1 MIKLLDRYI
10 LKQFLSTYVFV
21 VALLLAVITVI
32 DLTEKTDK
40 YAKAQL
46 GFMEILGYYGNF
58 LPWIAGLITPITVF
72 IATVYVTAKM
82 AGHTEIVAIL
92 SSGVS
97 FRRLLLPYFIGASL
111 IAGVSFWLNGW
122 IIPNSNKSRLAFEM
136 EYLKPKTSASHRNIH
151 MQVSKN
157 VFLYLQSYNANSDKG
172 YQFTLERFKNRKL
185 IEKLTAK
192 RIEWDTTKNK
202 WTLYDW
208 EVTKINEIFEPT
220 SLKIDTAKTDSLA
233 SATADSLVRP
243 SLDTQITRTDL
254 TTKKSSTLDTTLA
267 IHPNEFDNDYRKYD
281 GLTLT
286 ELNKYIKTLKSRGSA
301 GIDVYEVEKYTRF
314 ASPFSIFILTFMGVI
329 VSSRKSRG
337 GTGSQ
342 IALGFALS
350 FIFILFF
357 MMFRTF
363 AEAGTL
369 PPVISVWIP
378 AIIFGAISAVMY
390 KYVPR

>member
-1 MIKLLDRYI
+1 MKLLDRYI
-10 LKQFLSTYVFV
+10 LRQFLSTYVFV

-46 GFMEILGYYGNF
+46 SFLQILGYYGDF

-97 FRRLLLPYFIGASL
+97 FRRMLLPYFIGAAI
-111 IAGVSFWLNGW
+111 IAGITFWLNGW
-122 IIPNSNKSRLAFEM
+122 IIPNSTKSRLAFEM
-136 EYLKPKTSASHRNIH
+136 EYLKPKKSASFRNIH

-157 VFLYLQSYNANSDKG
+157 VFLYLQSYNSTSDKG
-172 YQFTLERFKNRKL
+172 YQFTLERFKDRKL

-208 EVTKINEIFEPT
+208 EVTQINNIFEPA
-220 SLKIDTAKTDSLA
+220 SLKTDSTKA
-233 SATADSLVRP
+233 DSVISMPADSLTTP
-243 SLDTQITRTDL
+243 LNTQIAKTESEKT
-254 TTKKSSTLDTTLA
+254 STLDTTLA
-267 IHPNEFDNDYRKYD
+267 IHPSEFDNDYRKYD
-281 GLTLT
+281 GMTIP
-286 ELNKYIKTLKSRGSA
+286 ELRKYIKTLKSRGSA
-301 GIDVYEVEKYTRF
+301 GIDAYEVEKYTRYS
-314 ASPFSIFILTFMGVI
+314 SPFSIFILTFMGVI

-337 GTGSQ
+337 GTGAQ

-369 PPVISVWIP
+369 PPAISVWIP
-378 AIIFGAISAVMY
+378 AIIFGAISGVMY
-390 KYVPR
+390 RYVPR

>member
-1 MIKLLDRYI
+1 MKLLDRYI
-10 LKQFLSTYVFV
+10 LRQFLSTYVFV

-46 GFMEILGYYGNF
+46 GFIEILGYYGNF

-97 FRRLLLPYFIGASL
+97 FRRLLLPYFIGAAL

-122 IIPNSNKSRLAFEM
+122 IIPNSNKSRLAFEL
-136 EYLKPKTSASHRNIH
+136 EYLKPKTNSSFRNIH

-157 VFLYLQSYNANSDKG
+157 VFLYLQSYNSNSDKG

-208 EVTKINEIFEPT
+208 EVAQINDLFEPP
-220 SLKIDTAKTDSLA
+220 SLA
-233 SATADSLVRP
+233 VDTSQSADSLTNP
-243 SLDTQITRTDL
+243 PLN
-254 TTKKSSTLDTTLA
+254 TKVVKEELKTGKTPLDTTLA

-286 ELNKYIKTLKSRGSA
+286 ELSKYIKTLKSRGSA

-337 GTGSQ
+337 GTGAQ

-350 FIFILFF
+350 FVFILFF

-363 AEAGTL
+363 AEAGSL

-378 AIIFGAISAVMY
+378 AIIFGAISGVMY
-390 KYVPR
+390 RYVPR

>member
-1 MIKLLDRYI
+1 MKLLDRYI
-10 LKQFLSTYVFV
+10 LRQFLSTYVFV

-40 YAKAQL
+40 YAKAKL
-46 GFMEILGYYGNF
+46 GFIEILGYYGNF

-97 FRRLLLPYFIGASL
+97 FRRLLLPYFVGAAL

-122 IIPNSNKSRLAFEM
+122 IIPNSNKSRLAFEL
-136 EYLKPKTSASHRNIH
+136 EYLKPKTSSSHRNIH

-157 VFLYLQSYNANSDKG
+157 VFLYLQSYNSNSDKG

-185 IEKLTAK
+185 IEKLTAR

-208 EVTKINEIFEPT
+208 EVTQINNIFEPA
-220 SLKIDTAKTDSLA
+220 SLKRDSTQ
-233 SATADSLVRP
+233 TADSLVNP
-243 SLDTQITRTDL
+243 PLSADL
-254 TTKKSSTLDTTLA
+254 TKEISKSGKAPIDTTLA

-286 ELNKYIKTLKSRGSA
+286 ELNKYIKTLRSRGSA

-337 GTGSQ
+337 GTGAQ

-350 FIFILFF
+350 FVFILFF

-363 AEAGTL
+363 AEAGSL
-369 PPVISVWIP
+369 PPAISVWIP
-378 AIIFGAISAVMY
+378 AIIFGAISGVMY
-390 KYVPR
+390 RYVPR

>member
-1 MIKLLDRYI
+1 MKLLDRYI
-10 LKQFLSTYVFV
+10 LRQFLSTYAFV
-21 VALLLAVITVI
+21 VVLLLAVITVI

-40 YAKAQL
+40 YAKANL
-46 GFMEILGYYGNF
+46 GFLEILSYYGDF
-58 LPWIAGLITPITVF
+58 LPWISGLITPITVF

-97 FRRLLLPYFIGASL
+97 FRRLLLPYFIGALL
-111 IAGVSFWLNGW
+111 IAGLTFWLNGW
-122 IIPNSNKSRLAFEM
+122 IIPNSNKSRLAFEL
-136 EYLKPKTSASHRNIH
+136 EYLKPKQNSSHRNIH
-151 MQVSKN
+151 MQVAKN
-157 VFLYLQSYNANSDKG
+157 TFLYLQSYNSNTDKG
-172 YQFTLERFKNRKL
+172 YQFTLEKFQDRKL

-208 EVTKINEIFEPT
+208 EVVQINDIFEPG
-220 SLKIDTAKTDSLA
+220 SSKPNPIISDSL
-233 SATADSLVRP
+233 SAAPDSLQNP
-243 SLDTQITRTDL
+243 SLNTTLAKNELFKSTDTPI
-254 TTKKSSTLDTTLA
+254 DTTLA
-267 IHPNEFDNDYRKYD
+267 IHPTEFDNDYRKYD

-286 ELNKYIKTLKSRGSA
+286 ELNKYIRTLRSRGSA

-363 AEAGTL
+363 AEAGAL
-369 PPVISVWIP
+369 PPQISVWIP

-390 KYVPR
+390 RYVPR

>member
-1 MIKLLDRYI
+1 MKLLDRYI
-10 LKQFLSTYVFV
+10 LRQFLSTYVFV
-21 VALLLAVITVI
+21 VMLLLAVITVI

-40 YAKAQL
+40 YAKANLSFLQ
-46 GFMEILGYYGNF
+46 IADYYGDF

-72 IATVYVTAKM
+72 IATVFVTARM
-82 AGHTEIVAIL
+82 AGHTEIVAML
-92 SSGVS
+92 SNGMS
-97 FRRLLLPYFIGASL
+97 FKRLMLPYFIGALL
-111 IAGVSFWLNGW
+111 IASVSFWLNGW
-122 IIPNSNKSRLAFEM
+122 IIPNSNKSRLAFEL
-136 EYLKPKTSASHRNIH
+136 EYIKAKTSSSHRNIH
-151 MQVSKN
+151 MQVAPN
-157 VFLYLQSYNANSDKG
+157 TILYLQSYNNNSDKG
-172 YQFTLERFKNRKL
+172 YSFTLEKFKKGEL
-185 IEKLTAK
+185 IDKLTAK

-208 EVTKINEIFEPT
+208 ELTHVNKIFEQAAIN
-220 SLKIDTAKTDSLA
+220 SDSLA
-233 SATADSLVRP
+233 SVKHTTNKSP
-243 SLDTQITRTDL
+243 LDTAL
-254 TTKKSSTLDTTLA
+254 S
-267 IHPNEFDNDYRKYD
+267 IHPKEFDNDYRKYD

-286 ELNKYIKTLKSRGSA
+286 ELNKYIKTLKSRGAA
-301 GIDVYEVEKYTRF
+301 GIDQYEVEKYTRY

-363 AEAGTL
+363 AEAGSI
-369 PPVISVWIP
+369 PPMISVWIP
-378 AIIFGAISAVMY
+378 AIIFGAISVVMY

>member
-1 MIKLLDRYI
+1 MKLLDRYI
-10 LKQFLSTYVFV
+10 LRQFLSTYVFV

-46 GFMEILGYYGNF
+46 GFIEILGYYGNF

-97 FRRLLLPYFIGASL
+97 FRRLLLPYFIGAAL

-122 IIPNSNKSRLAFEM
+122 IIPNSNKSRLAFEL
-136 EYLKPKTSASHRNIH
+136 EYLKPKTNSSFRNIH

-157 VFLYLQSYNANSDKG
+157 VFLYLQSYNSNSDKG

-208 EVTKINEIFEPT
+208 EVAQINDLFEPSAPT
-220 SLKIDTAKTDSLA
+220 TDTTQSTDSLTNA
-233 SATADSLVRP
+233 PLN
-243 SLDTQITRTDL
+243 
-254 TTKKSSTLDTTLA
+254 TKVVKEELRSGKTPLDTTLA

-286 ELNKYIKTLKSRGSA
+286 ELNKYIKTLRSRGSA

-337 GTGSQ
+337 GTGAQ

-350 FIFILFF
+350 FVFILFF

-363 AEAGTL
+363 AEAGSL
-369 PPVISVWIP
+369 PPAISVWIP
-378 AIIFGAISAVMY
+378 AIIFGAISGVMY
-390 KYVPR
+390 RYVPR

>member
-1 MIKLLDRYI
+1 MKLLDRYI
-10 LKQFLSTYVFV
+10 LRQFLSTYVFV

-46 GFMEILGYYGNF
+46 GFIEILGYYGNF

-97 FRRLLLPYFIGASL
+97 FRRLLLPYFIGAAL

-122 IIPNSNKSRLAFEM
+122 IIPNSNKSRLAFEL
-136 EYLKPKTSASHRNIH
+136 EYLKPKTNSSFRNIH

-157 VFLYLQSYNANSDKG
+157 VFLYLQSYNSNSDKG

-208 EVTKINEIFEPT
+208 EVAQINDIFEPT
-220 SLKIDTAKTDSLA
+220 SQATDTAQS
-233 SATADSLVRP
+233 ADSLTNP
-243 SLDTQITRTDL
+243 PLN
-254 TTKKSSTLDTTLA
+254 TKVAKEELKSGKAPLDTTLA

-286 ELNKYIKTLKSRGSA
+286 ELNKYIKTLKLRGSA

-337 GTGSQ
+337 GTGAQ

-350 FIFILFF
+350 FVFILFF

-363 AEAGTL
+363 AEAGSL
-369 PPVISVWIP
+369 PPAISVWIP
-378 AIIFGAISAVMY
+378 AIIFGAISGVMY
-390 KYVPR
+390 RYVPR

>member
-1 MIKLLDRYI
+1 MKLLDRYI
-10 LKQFLSTYVFV
+10 LRQFLSTYVFV
-21 VALLLAVITVI
+21 VMLLLAVITVI

-40 YAKAQL
+40 YAKANL
-46 GFMEILGYYGNF
+46 GFLQIADYYGDF

-72 IATVYVTAKM
+72 IATVFVTARM
-82 AGHTEIVAIL
+82 AGHTEVIAML
-92 SSGVS
+92 SSGMS
-97 FRRLLLPYFIGASL
+97 FRRLLLPYFIGALL
-111 IAGVSFWLNGW
+111 IASASFWLNGW
-122 IIPNSNKSRLAFEM
+122 VIPNSNKSRIAFEL
-136 EYLKPKTSASHRNIH
+136 EYLKPKTSSSHRNIH
-151 MQVSKN
+151 MQVGPN
-157 VFLYLQSYNANSDKG
+157 TILYLQNYHNDTDKG
-172 YQFTLERFKNRKL
+172 FSFTLEKFKDGKL
-185 IEKLTAK
+185 VEKLTAR

-208 EVTKINEIFEPT
+208 QITDVNKIFEPVVND
-220 SLKIDTAKTDSLA
+220 SIKGKPMVQNEPLDTAL
-233 SATADSLVRP
+233 
-243 SLDTQITRTDL
+243 I
-254 TTKKSSTLDTTLA
+254 
-267 IHPNEFDNDYRKYD
+267 IHPREFDNDYRKYD

-286 ELNKYIKTLKSRGSA
+286 ELNKYIKTLKARGSA
-301 GIDVYEVEKYTRF
+301 GIAEYEVEKYTRF

-363 AEAGTL
+363 AEAGSI
-369 PPVISVWIP
+369 PPMISVWIP
-378 AIIFGAISAVMY
+378 AIIFKTISAVMY

>member
-1 MIKLLDRYI
+1 
-10 LKQFLSTYVFV
+10 VF
-21 VALLLAVITVI
+21 LLLAVITVI

-40 YAKAQL
+40 YAKANLSFIQ
-46 GFMEILGYYGNF
+46 ILGYYGDF

-72 IATVYVTAKM
+72 IATVFITAKM
-82 AGHTEIVAIL
+82 AGHTEVVAML
-92 SSGVS
+92 SSGMS
-97 FRRLLLPYFIGASL
+97 FKRLLLPYFIGALS
-111 IAGVSFWLNGW
+111 IASISFWLNGW
-122 IIPNSNKSRLAFEM
+122 VIPNSNKSRLAFEL
-136 EYLKPKTSASHRNIH
+136 EYLKPKTSGSSRNIH
-151 MQVSKN
+151 MQVAPN
-157 VFLYLQSYNANSDKG
+157 TILYLQSYNNASDKG
-172 YQFTLERFKNRKL
+172 YSFTLERFESGKL
-185 IEKLTAK
+185 IDKLTAK

-208 EVTKINEIFEPT
+208 ELTHVDKIFEPV
-220 SLKIDTAKTDSLA
+220 SSETDSLIKHKQNA
-233 SATADSLVRP
+233 FSNP
-243 SLDTQITRTDL
+243 PLDTALIINP
-254 TTKKSSTLDTTLA
+254 K
-267 IHPNEFDNDYRKYD
+267 EFDNDYRKYD

-286 ELNKYIKTLKSRGSA
+286 ELSKYIKTLRARGSA
-301 GIDVYEVEKYTRF
+301 GIAEYEVEKYTRF

-363 AEAGTL
+363 AEAGSI
-369 PPVISVWIP
+369 PPIISVWIP
-378 AIIFGAISAVMY
+378 ALIFGAISAVMY

>member
-1 MIKLLDRYI
+1 MKLLDRYI
-10 LKQFLSTYVFV
+10 LRQFLSTYVFV

-46 GFMEILGYYGNF
+46 GFIEILGYYGNF

-97 FRRLLLPYFIGASL
+97 FRRLLLPYFIGAAL

-122 IIPNSNKSRLAFEM
+122 IIPNSNKSRLAFEL
-136 EYLKPKTSASHRNIH
+136 EYLKPKTNSSFRNIH

-157 VFLYLQSYNANSDKG
+157 VFLYLQSYNSNSDKG

-202 WTLYDW
+202 WTLYEW
-208 EVTKINEIFEPT
+208 EVAQINDLFEPSAPT
-220 SLKIDTAKTDSLA
+220 TDTTQSTDSLTNA
-233 SATADSLVRP
+233 PLN
-243 SLDTQITRTDL
+243 
-254 TTKKSSTLDTTLA
+254 TKVVKEELRSGKTPLDTTLA

-286 ELNKYIKTLKSRGSA
+286 ELNKYIKTLRSRGSA

-337 GTGSQ
+337 GTGAQ

-350 FIFILFF
+350 FVFILFF

-363 AEAGTL
+363 AEAGSL
-369 PPVISVWIP
+369 PPAISVWIP
-378 AIIFGAISAVMY
+378 AIIFGAISGVMY
-390 KYVPR
+390 RYVPR

>member
-1 MIKLLDRYI
+1 MKLLDRYI
-10 LKQFLSTYVFV
+10 LRQFLSTYVFV

-46 GFMEILGYYGNF
+46 GFVEILGYYGNF

-97 FRRLLLPYFIGASL
+97 FRRLLLPYFVGAAL

-122 IIPNSNKSRLAFEM
+122 IIPNSNKSRLAFEL
-136 EYLKPKTSASHRNIH
+136 EYLKPKTSSSFRNIH

-157 VFLYLQSYNANSDKG
+157 VFLYLQSYNSNSDKG

-208 EVTKINEIFEPT
+208 EITQINDIFEPA
-220 SLKIDTAKTDSLA
+220 SMKPDTTQQVDSL
-233 SATADSLVRP
+233 SNP
-243 SLDTQITRTDL
+243 PLDTRINKEILRTGK
-254 TTKKSSTLDTTLA
+254 TPIDTTLA

-337 GTGSQ
+337 GTGAQ

-350 FIFILFF
+350 FVFILFF

-363 AEAGTL
+363 AEAGSL
-369 PPVISVWIP
+369 PPAISVWIP
-378 AIIFGAISAVMY
+378 AIIFGAISGVMY
-390 KYVPR
+390 RYVPR

>member
-1 MIKLLDRYI
+1 MKLLDRYI
-10 LKQFLSTYVFV
+10 LRQFLSTYVFV

-46 GFMEILGYYGNF
+46 GFIEILGYYGNF

-97 FRRLLLPYFIGASL
+97 FRRLLLPYFIGAAL

-122 IIPNSNKSRLAFEM
+122 IIPNSNKSRLAFEL
-136 EYLKPKTSASHRNIH
+136 EYLKPKTNSSFRNIH

-157 VFLYLQSYNANSDKG
+157 VFLYLQSYNSNSDKG

-208 EVTKINEIFEPT
+208 EVAQINDLFEPSAPT
-220 SLKIDTAKTDSLA
+220 TDTVQN
-233 SATADSLVRP
+233 ADSLTNAP
-243 SLDTQITRTDL
+243 LN
-254 TTKKSSTLDTTLA
+254 TKVVKEELRSGKTPLDTTLA

-337 GTGSQ
+337 GTGAQ

-350 FIFILFF
+350 FVFILFF

-363 AEAGTL
+363 AEAGSL
-369 PPVISVWIP
+369 PPAISVWIP
-378 AIIFGAISAVMY
+378 AIIFGAISGVMY
-390 KYVPR
+390 RYVPR

>member
-1 MIKLLDRYI
+1 MKLIDRYI
-10 LKQFLSTYVFV
+10 LRQFLSTYIFV
-21 VALLLAVITVI
+21 VTLLLAVITVI

-40 YAKAQL
+40 YAKANL
-46 GFMEILGYYGNF
+46 GFLDILSYYGDF

-72 IATVYVTAKM
+72 IATVFVTAKM
-82 AGHTEIVAIL
+82 AGHTEVVAIL

-97 FRRLLLPYFIGASL
+97 FKRFMLPYFIGALL

-122 IIPNSNKSRLAFEM
+122 VIPNSNKSRLAFEL
-136 EYLKPKTSASHRNIH
+136 EYLKAKQNLSHRNIH
-151 MQVSKN
+151 MQVAKN
-157 VFLYLQSYNANSDKG
+157 TFLYLQSYNSNTDKG
-172 YQFTLERFKNRKL
+172 YQLTLEKFQNLKL
-185 IEKLTAK
+185 MEKLTAK

-208 EVTKINEIFEPT
+208 EIVQINTIFEPT
-220 SLKIDTAKTDSLA
+220 GSVAPVDSLIV
-233 SATADSLVRP
+233 DSLLNP
-243 SLDTQITRTDL
+243 SLNTQIDRSEL
-254 TTKKSSTLDTTLA
+254 KNQINTKGKEPIDTTLA
-267 IHPNEFDNDYRKYD
+267 IHPSEFDNDYRKYD

-363 AEAGTL
+363 AEAGSL
-369 PPVISVWIP
+369 PPMISVWIP
-378 AIIFGAISAVMY
+378 ALIFGGISLIMY
-390 KYVPR
+390 RYVPR